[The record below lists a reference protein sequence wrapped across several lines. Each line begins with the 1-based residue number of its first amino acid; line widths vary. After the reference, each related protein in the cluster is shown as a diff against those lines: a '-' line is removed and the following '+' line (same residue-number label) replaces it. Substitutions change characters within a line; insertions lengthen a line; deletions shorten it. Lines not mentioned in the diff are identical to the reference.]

1 MRSTAATAGKISP
14 NQAEKRQQIIEAAKD
29 VLAREGLAKCTT
41 RAIADASP
49 LTKSAIHYYFT
60 DLDDIIDQAM
70 ESHISAFTER
80 IRAAA
85 AREDDPFE
93 RLWAAASEYLT
104 IFTEIPAALALWYE
118 YWVDAVRRQRPAPAE
133 AMFAT
138 ITGIFTSLLAELGV
152 SQPEL
157 RGPALTSFLVGA
169 VTQQAVAP
177 RPVADIRAQFT
188 MLCRGESA
196 VGA

>member
-1 MRSTAATAGKISP
+1 MRSSAVMNGKISP
-14 NQAEKRQQIIEAAKD
+14 NQAEKRQQIIEAAKG

-70 ESHISAFTER
+70 ESHITAFTER
-80 IRAAA
+80 INTAA
-85 AREDDPFE
+85 AREAEPFE

-104 IFTEIPAALALWYE
+104 IFSELPSALALWYE
-118 YWVDAVRRQRPAPAE
+118 YWVDAVRRGRLAPAE
-133 AMFAT
+133 GMFVT
-138 ITGIFTSLLAELGV
+138 ITGIFTGLLTELGV

-169 VTQQAVAP
+169 VTQQAVSP
-177 RPVADIRAQFT
+177 RPIADIKAQVT
-188 MLCRGESA
+188 ILCRSESA
-196 VGA
+196 IGA